1 MPAFSGAPRGA
12 RHPGLV
18 TLPTLACY
26 GRRTY
31 RKGGA
36 AMTDINTDTQTATL
50 RGLLTAIRSDFDST
64 TTENAAP
71 AAGVSRLG

>member
-1 MPAFSGAPRGA
+1 
-12 RHPGLV
+12 
-18 TLPTLACY
+18 
-26 GRRTY
+26 
-31 RKGGA
+31 
-36 AMTDINTDTQTATL
+36 MTDINTDTQTATL